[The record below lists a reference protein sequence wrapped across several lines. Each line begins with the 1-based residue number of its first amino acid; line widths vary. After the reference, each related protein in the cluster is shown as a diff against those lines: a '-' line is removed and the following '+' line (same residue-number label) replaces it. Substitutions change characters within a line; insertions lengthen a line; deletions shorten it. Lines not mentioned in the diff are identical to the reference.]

1 MKRIAVIGAGAG
13 GMFFAADF
21 FHEDAE
27 TVVLEASQTP
37 MQKVLLS
44 GGGRCN
50 FTNLNIDAQKP
61 EKFYPRGARF
71 LRMPLRRFDA
81 QNAVEFFE
89 SLGVESKAEDEG
101 RVFPQSDKSQDIADA
116 LMGRAEKNGAKII
129 LGAKVFKISKDAGAF
144 SLAYTQGGKEKYLAA
159 DFVVL
164 ASGGRWD
171 KSLQSSLEELGVK
184 FISPVPSL
192 FFAQHR
198 HKLRPALGPVRRSK
212 AHRIF

>member
-1 MKRIAVIGAGAG
+1 M
-13 GMFFAADF
+13 
-21 FHEDAE
+21 
-27 TVVLEASQTP
+27 
-37 MQKVLLS
+37 
-44 GGGRCN
+44 
-50 FTNLNIDAQKP
+50 
-61 EKFYPRGARF
+61 
-71 LRMPLRRFDA
+71 
-81 QNAVEFFE
+81 EFFE
-89 SLGVESKAEDEG
+89 SLGVESKVEDEG

-159 DFVVL
+159 DFVVF

-192 FFAQHR
+192 FSLSTGTSFAP
-198 HKLRPALGPVRRSK
+198 LSGFVRRSK